1 MQFGSFSEFIAMG
14 GYGFYVWLSYGSCVF
29 VLLSMLVSSLFDGKR
44 LKQQVKAQMERE
56 ARIKKSQQEQAI

>member
-29 VLLSMLVSSLFDGKR
+29 VLLSMLVSSLLDGKR